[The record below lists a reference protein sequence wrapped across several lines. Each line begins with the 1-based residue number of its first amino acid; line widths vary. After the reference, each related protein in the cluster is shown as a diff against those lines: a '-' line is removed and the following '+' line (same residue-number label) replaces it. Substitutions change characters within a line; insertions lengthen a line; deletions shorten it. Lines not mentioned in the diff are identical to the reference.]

1 MHLVHP
7 ASNPLPPAVASQARV
22 TPAAVM
28 TENDLCDRLADALP
42 GDVITYHIGLLA
54 RDRAPQSQ
62 MLTPERCRELGAV
75 ADRVLRLAEIG
86 WAHLVQRRIGEECFA
101 YLLVVRPRPRSRRD
115 TAMPAPVALKQAA

>member
-7 ASNPLPPAVASQARV
+7 ASKLLPPAAASQARV

-62 MLTPERCRELGAV
+62 MLTLERCRELGAV
-75 ADRVLRLAEIG
+75 ADRALRLAEIG

-101 YLLVVRPRPRSRRD
+101 YLLVVRPRPRPRRD
-115 TAMPAPVALKQAA
+115 AAMPAPVALKQAA

>member
-1 MHLVHP
+1 MHLVHTTTVRP
-7 ASNPLPPAVASQARV
+7 PTAASHARA

-28 TENDLCDRLADALP
+28 SEHNLCDRLADALP

-62 MLTPERCRELGAV
+62 MLSIERCRELGAV
-75 ADRVLRLAEIG
+75 ADRALRLAESG

-101 YLLVVRPRPRSRRD
+101 YLLIVRPRPRRG
-115 TAMPAPVALKQAA
+115 TALPAAVALRQAA